1 MTNLNAER
9 SRYRRSKRKLHSGS
23 NTLHTTQS
31 VGVLNP
37 SARINQ
43 KPTVFIAGATSIF
56 GLSSIKEVFNSLG
69 FNTSFVDAPFMEPF
83 LSDEETEKIEF
94 LKEINISDSDFVLPL
109 SEYWISYCLNNLDK
123 NIARIS
129 KKALLA
135 SRSKILLNETL
146 QAENIDVPQI
156 FATKEEA
163 YKALQSSKSLIIKPE
178 GLHSG
183 YGVEIL
189 KDPDMELLE
198 KYFLQASTL
207 KNKVMRIMQIEN
219 KGALFSE
226 YVEGTEY
233 SADCFWFCGKMSL
246 VRLCRKNI
254 VNIKNKPCT
263 ACIQLVEPDEPAIY
277 ALQNWMN
284 ALFEKTDISFAQ
296 FDFIIEEKT
305 KRILPIDFATRIG
318 GGMTELLKELPF
330 NTYSEAVK
338 NAKENETNRFSA
350 KSFLS
355 IFDDEPDNSLYT
367 QLNYLSTKSGYI
379 INDNYPLYGKNQ
391 SRKIIY
397 KHKGDYA
404 ISNPSS
410 VQSRLAIVLAK
421 LKQSEITDELIDS
434 LLLGEPFIGEK

>member
-1 MTNLNAER
+1 MDAEIKAW
-9 SRYRRSKRKLHSGS
+9 SMQV
-23 NTLHTTQS
+23 T
-31 VGVLNP
+31 
-37 SARINQ
+37 Q
-43 KPTVFIAGATSIF
+43 KPAVFIAGATSIF
-56 GLSSIKEVFNSLG
+56 GLDRMKAEFEAAG
-69 FNTSFVDAPFMEPF
+69 FDAAFVDAPFMRPF
-83 LSDEETEKIEF
+83 ASADETE
-94 LKEINISDSDFVLPL
+94 NIAFSGSIKCPGNSFIIPL
-109 SEYWISYCLNNLDK
+109 SEYWISYCIENN
-123 NIARIS
+123 NARIS
-129 KKALLA
+129 RRALSA
-135 SRSKILLNETL
+135 SRSKEFLYNVL
-146 QAENIDVPQI
+146 ASKNIDVPK
-156 FATKEEA
+156 AYHTKEEA
-163 YKALQSSKSLIIKPE
+163 LEALKNGRKIIVKPK

-183 YGVEIL
+183 YGVEIIEEA
-189 KDPDMELLE
+189 DPALLD
-198 KYFLQASTL
+198 KHFLCAGSIT
-207 KNKVMRIMQIEN
+207 NKAMRIMNIEN
-219 KGALFSE
+219 EGAMLSE
-226 YVEGTEY
+226 FIEGTEF
-233 SADCFWFCGKMSL
+233 SADCFCFKGKKSL
-246 VRLCRKNI
+246 VRLCKKNI
-254 VNIKNKPCT
+254 VSIKGKPCT
-263 ACIQLVEPDEPAIY
+263 AACQIVEPTPEIVS
-277 ALQNWMN
+277 ALQSWLD
-284 ALFEKTDISFAQ
+284 ALFDDSDISFAQ

-330 NTYSEAVK
+330 NAYSEAVK
-338 NAKENETNRFSA
+338 NAKENETNRLSA

>member
-1 MTNLNAER
+1 M
-9 SRYRRSKRKLHSGS
+9 
-23 NTLHTTQS
+23 Q
-31 VGVLNP
+31 
-37 SARINQ
+37 INQ

-56 GLSSIKEVFNSLG
+56 GLSSIKEVFSNLG
-69 FNTSFVDAPFMEPF
+69 FDTSFIDAPFMEPF
-83 LSDEETEKIEF
+83 LSSEETEKIEF
-94 LKEINISDSDFVLPL
+94 SKDINISDSDFVLPL
-109 SEYWISYCLNNLDK
+109 SEYWISYCLNK
-123 NIARIS
+123 KVSRIS
-129 KKALLA
+129 RKALLS
-135 SRSKILLNETL
+135 SRSKLFLNQTL
-146 QAENIDVPQI
+146 QAENIDVPQL
-156 FATKEEA
+156 FDTKEEA
-163 YKALQSSKSLIIKPE
+163 FKALQSGKSLIIKPE

-189 KDPDMELLE
+189 KEPDMELLE

-263 ACIQLVEPDEPAIY
+263 ACIQLVEPDEPVIH

-305 KRILPIDFATRIG
+305 KRILPIDFAARIG
-318 GGMTELLKELPF
+318 GGMTELLKELPV
-330 NTYSEAVK
+330 NAYSEAVK
-338 NAKENETNRFSA
+338 NAAVNETNQLSVENLINISGNGTE
-350 KSFLS
+350 KSC
-355 IFDDEPDNSLYT
+355 YT

-379 INDNYPLYGKNQ
+379 ISDNYPLYDKNQ